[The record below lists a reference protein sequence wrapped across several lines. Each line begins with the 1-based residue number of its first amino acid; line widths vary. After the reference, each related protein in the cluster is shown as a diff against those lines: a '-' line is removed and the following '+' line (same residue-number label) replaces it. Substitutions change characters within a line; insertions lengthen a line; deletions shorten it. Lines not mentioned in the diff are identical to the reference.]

1 MKVKIFNGGY
11 IVDGEFLQYGS
22 TSIKW
27 KELQTWL
34 ESNEAEPEFTNEE
47 LVTMA
52 LNKKLVEAKTYLDDT
67 EHKFNMDYELKVG
80 EDLEPI
86 RAKRSEARAFIRA
99 NKEEV

>member
-22 TSIKW
+22 TSTKW

-34 ESNEAEPEFTNEE
+34 ETNEAEPEFTDDE
-47 LVTMA
+47 LVTMD
-52 LNKKLVEAKTYLDDT
+52 LVKKIAEAKAYLVDT
-67 EHKFNMDYELKVG
+67 DHKFNTDYELKVG

-99 NKEEV
+99 NKVEV

>member
-22 TSIKW
+22 TTTKW
-27 KELQTWL
+27 EELQTWL
-34 ESNEAEPEFTNEE
+34 ETNEAEPEFTNEE
-47 LVTMA
+47 LVTME
-52 LNKKLVEAKTYLDDT
+52 LNKKLVEAKQYLDDT
-67 EHKFNMDYELKVG
+67 EHKFNTDYELKVG